1 MSQIDLILKY
11 FIEDSEFSGLRS
23 LWFECDNQD
32 FREASTILE
41 SRSNQQIIIEY
52 DPDTAFFK
60 VLLILLE
67 GGQCC
72 LYHNLNGEDP
82 SRDGEHLNSSPI
94 EQVAMYKKAWV
105 GKQAMDAMDEEN
117 NYMGWWFLN
126 YARYSL
132 AWRRPNEQGELKWW
146 HAE

>member
-1 MSQIDLILKY
+1 MNQIEAILKV
-11 FIEDSEFSGLRS
+11 FIEEHSFMGLS
-23 LWFECDNQD
+23 YLWLECDNNG
-32 FREASTILE
+32 FLEAPTILE
-41 SRSNQQIIIEY
+41 FRSKQQIQIEY

-60 VLLILLE
+60 VLQILLE

-94 EQVAMYKKAWV
+94 EQVAMYKKAWI
-105 GKQAMDAMDEEN
+105 GKQAMDEMDEEN
-117 NYMGWWFLN
+117 NYMGWWFLVH
-126 YARYSL
+126 APYSL